1 MFIIKKCYIFII
13 LKHCESIRVHVCGF
27 EEKFEVFRDSLKSII
42 ADRNANNDKLKLLSN
57 EIHGLGIKSKSKLRK
72 LEHELST
79 YNVALEK
86 SLDKIER
93 YRNMLS
99 SKKGNLK
106 ESLNEAASH
115 AKGDKTQASKTKM
128 YRNLV
133 PRFLVPDNPYNIG
146 FTAVIGTHKEHLAI
160 HQTIIFENV
169 QTNEGFGYNS
179 SSGVFKA
186 SVSGLYYF
194 SVVIM
199 SHATEDI
206 ETEIVKNGFP
216 IASTYSGDS
225 TTWNAGTQSTVL
237 HLNVGDSV
245 YIRIYNNPTVN
256 DGNVRV
262 FGYGWSSFSGVRIS
276 H

>member
-1 MFIIKKCYIFII
+1 MHLF
-13 LKHCESIRVHVCGF
+13 S
-27 EEKFEVFRDSLKSII
+27 
-42 ADRNANNDKLKLLSN
+42 
-57 EIHGLGIKSKSKLRK
+57 
-72 LEHELST
+72 
-79 YNVALEK
+79 
-86 SLDKIER
+86 
-93 YRNMLS
+93 
-99 SKKGNLK
+99 
-106 ESLNEAASH
+106 
-115 AKGDKTQASKTKM
+115 
-128 YRNLV
+128 V
-133 PRFLVPDNPYNIG
+133 PRFLVPDNIYNIG

-160 HQTIIFENV
+160 HQKIIFENV
-169 QTNEGFGYNS
+169 QTNKGLGYNS

-262 FGYGWSSFSGVRIS
+262 FGYGWSSFSGIRIS